1 MTDLVELKEIIES
14 KQYDKIADFCDELQL
29 QLAAQG
35 IKEPEG
41 WPYSIH
47 LLGHIYT
54 QDINSARFLW
64 KRMPSSVKESQPEVV
79 AVWKIGQCMWTHD
92 YAGAHGALHSF
103 TWSAEVQQIITALS
117 DSYTKR
123 AFELLLAAYSTISV
137 ADTAQ
142 FLGMSK
148 EDALAYTLQRGWTL
162 DSASQMLTVKKM
174 PAVVDQRLHSST
186 LQNLT
191 EYVFHLEH

>member
-1 MTDLVELKEIIES
+1 MMDLTELKEVIES
-14 KQYDKIADFCDELQL
+14 KQYDKIADICDELQL

-47 LLGHIYT
+47 LLGHIYI

-64 KRMPSSVKESQPEVV
+64 KRMPLSVKESQPEVV

-92 YAGAHGALHSF
+92 YAGVHGALHIF
-103 TWSAEVQQIITALS
+103 NWSPEVQQIITALS

-142 FLGMSK
+142 FLGMSN
-148 EDALAYTLQRGWTL
+148 EDTLAYTLQRGWTL
-162 DSASQMLTVKKM
+162 DSTSQMFTVKKI
-174 PAVVDQRLHSST
+174 PAVMDQRLHSST